1 MDEAV
6 IRKIKD
12 LDRRI
17 EAAVQRGTPGSIK
30 AAGEMSRERSTLR
43 LQAAKPKT
51 KSKTKK
57 KKKDDKKS
65 KKLRIPTS
73 TAT

>member
-1 MDEAV
+1 MDEAT

-30 AAGEMSRERSTLR
+30 AAGEMSRVRSTLR
-43 LQAAKPKT
+43 LQA
-51 KSKTKK
+51 KK
-57 KKKDDKKS
+57 KKKS
-65 KKLRIPTS
+65 KKNKLKI
-73 TAT
+73 A

>member
-1 MDEAV
+1 MDEAT

-30 AAGEMSRERSTLR
+30 AAGEMSRVRSTLR
-43 LQAAKPKT
+43 LQAAKPQTKT
-51 KSKTKK
+51 KTKK
-57 KKKDDKKS
+57 KKKDKKNPLKIN
-65 KKLRIPTS
+65 KKHI
-73 TAT
+73 A

>member
-1 MDEAV
+1 MDEAI

-17 EAAVQRGTPGSIK
+17 EAARQRGTPGSIK
-30 AAGEMSRERSTLR
+30 AAGEMSRVRSTLR
-43 LQAAKPKT
+43 LQAAAP
-51 KSKTKK
+51 KTKK
-57 KKKDDKKS
+57 KKKKGKNS
-65 KKLRIPTS
+65 RKLKIPTS